1 MYVGWMAPPTECISD
16 HTLFFYTVPQL
27 ASMHGNFVQS
37 CTESPK
43 SILGIVSLVSDAPL
57 PRKARHNPSGRN
69 IISHQKTYRM
79 GYRL

>member
-37 CTESPK
+37 CTESLK
-43 SILGIVSLVSDAPL
+43 SILGIVSLVSDAICREKRGITHL
-57 PRKARHNPSGRN
+57 VE
-69 IISHQKTYRM
+69 ISSLIKKTYRM